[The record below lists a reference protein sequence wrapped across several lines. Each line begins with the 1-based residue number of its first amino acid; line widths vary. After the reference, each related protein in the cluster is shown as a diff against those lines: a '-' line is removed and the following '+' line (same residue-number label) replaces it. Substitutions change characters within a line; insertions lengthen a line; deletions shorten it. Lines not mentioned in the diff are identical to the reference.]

1 MHPNIE
7 PFIKALNELD
17 KETCVS
23 IVDTWMKEGTSVTT
37 LYEDVFVKAL
47 SLLSDVE
54 EDPTHKIW
62 FEHTQSSIIRTLIEM
77 VHPYVLSQRKST
89 LNLKAAVICPD
100 QEQHEL
106 GARMINDYLV
116 LSGMKSYFVGRDT
129 PRKEFVDMIQTLG
142 LDVVAISV
150 TNYYHLSEVKKT
162 IDLINANVN
171 DVTLLLG
178 GRAILNNPGH
188 FKDIPNVIEL
198 NSSQALF
205 HWIEGQT
212 V

>member
-1 MHPNIE
+1 MHLHIE
-7 PFIKALNELD
+7 HFIKALNELD

-23 IVDTWMKEGTSVTT
+23 IVETWMKEGTSVTS

-54 EDPTHKIW
+54 EDPKHRIW
-62 FEHTQSSIIRTLIEM
+62 YEHTQSSIIRTLIEM
-77 VHPYVLSQRKST
+77 VHPYVLSQRKT
-89 LNLKAAVICPD
+89 ILPLKAAVICPD

-116 LSGMKSYFVGRDT
+116 LSGLTSYFVGRDT

-162 IDLINANVN
+162 IELINANAS

-188 FKDIPNVIEL
+188 FKAIPNVVEL
-198 NSSQALF
+198 SSSQALF
-205 HWIEGQT
+205 NWIEGQT